1 MAGSF
6 TVSPLSRE
14 HLLSGG
20 LWAFGG
26 KAATAL
32 TGLASNVLLARLLSP
47 QDLGA
52 YFLAFSVVSFGAV
65 LGSLGLGQTVVRLVG
80 ESVGTERFGRARRVV
95 GIVASLGLL
104 GACAAG
110 GCYLLFGATIGSRLF
125 HSPTLAA
132 ITGLVSAWL
141 LVTTL
146 QRVQAETFRGLHDVR
161 SAALFGGLMTGA
173 LLCAGLSSL
182 WLVSGGATLP
192 AIVTLAVVSGLA
204 NALLSGWLLR
214 RKVTALPPQST
225 KDEIGVGEVLG
236 VAWPLLVANLVSA
249 ALVSA
254 DIWVLGA
261 FGTQEEVA
269 VYGAAA
275 RLMNVVAMPLM
286 MVNAVVPP
294 FIAGMYA
301 SGRRAGLERLLRST
315 STLAGAPAF
324 VLLAGF
330 ILLGGPVLGLVYGDY
345 YRAGAAVLAVLSAGR
360 LVGVWAGSCGMTL
373 IMTGHGTLMMA
384 ITTVCG
390 ALTIVAALGAVDEYG
405 PLGMAAAVSAGF
417 ALQNVLWWIC
427 ARIATGIWTH
437 ASFASF
443 TSLPELLRSLWTE
456 QRR

>member
-1 MAGSF
+1 MTGPF
-6 TVSPLSRE
+6 TVSSLSKER
-14 HLLSGG
+14 LLSGG

-65 LGSLGLGQTVVRLVG
+65 LGSLGLGQTVVRLVA

-95 GIVASLGLL
+95 GIVTNLGLL
-104 GACAAG
+104 GACVAS
-110 GCYLLFGATIGSRLF
+110 GCYLLFGAFIGSRLF
-125 HSPTLAA
+125 HSPALAA
-132 ITGLVSAWL
+132 ITGLVSAWI
-141 LVTTL
+141 LVTAL
-146 QRVQAETFRGLHDVR
+146 QRVQAETFRGFHDIR
-161 SAALFGGLMTGA
+161 YATLTGGLMTGA
-173 LLCAGLSSL
+173 LLFAGLSSL
-182 WLVSGGATLP
+182 WLDGTGATLP
-192 AIVTLAVVSGLA
+192 AVVTLAVVSGLA

-214 RKVTALPPQST
+214 RKMAALPPQSI
-225 KDEIGVGEVLG
+225 KDEVGFGEVLG
-236 VAWPLLVANLVSA
+236 VAWPLLVANLLSA

-254 DIWVLGA
+254 DLWVLGA

-301 SGRRAGLERLLRST
+301 QGRRAGLERLLRST

-330 ILLGGPVLGLVYGDY
+330 ILFGGPVLGLVYGDY
-345 YRAGAAVLAVLSAGR
+345 YRAGAAALAVLSAGR
-360 LVGVWAGSCGMTL
+360 LVGVWAGSCGMAL

-384 ITTVCG
+384 ITTACG
-390 ALTIVAALGAVDEYG
+390 TLTVVAALGVVGEYG
-405 PLGMAAAVSAGF
+405 YLGVAAAFSVGF

-427 ARIATGIWTH
+427 AKITTGMWTH
-437 ASFASF
+437 ASFAN
-443 TSLPELLRSLWTE
+443 LPELVRSLRTE
-456 QRR
+456 RR